1 MRAGLLFSATFHGG
15 LLAAMFI
22 ALPDTEPLQVAAS
35 RALPVELVTI
45 DEFTSLRDI
54 PRPEPS
60 PEPPAEEIAEPEPEP
75 EPIAE
80 VPPEPLPEPEAAPI
94 PEPEPAP
101 APEPE
106 PSPEPAL
113 EPEPEPEPEP
123 KPQPKP
129 PTPRAEP
136 KPAFD
141 PTQIAALLDKLPEEE
156 PRPVEPAE
164 PQRSTRAGPAA
175 RLTLSEI
182 DAFKVQMRRCWSVP
196 AGAANAGDL
205 VVRIKV
211 FLRPDGSLSRPP
223 QLINNSR
230 LLSGDSYFRAASDSA
245 MRAIRRCAPFTMP
258 ADKYSS
264 WQEIDLNFDP
274 REMLGG

>member
-1 MRAGLLFSATFHGG
+1 MRVGILFSTALHGG
-15 LLAAMFI
+15 LLAAMYI
-22 ALPDTEPLQVAAS
+22 ALPETEALQVAPS

-45 DEFTSLRDI
+45 DEFTNLRDI
-54 PRPEPS
+54 PRPEPT

-75 EPIAE
+75 IVE
-80 VPPEPLPEPEAAPI
+80 VPPEPLPEPEPAPVL
-94 PEPEPAP
+94 EPEPAP
-101 APEPE
+101 APD
-106 PSPEPAL
+106 PEPAP

-123 KPQPKP
+123 RPQAK
-129 PTPRAEP
+129 PTPPREEP

-156 PRPVEPAE
+156 PQPVRRNE
-164 PQRSTRAGPAA
+164 PQRASRAGPAA
-175 RLTLSEI
+175 QLTMSEI
-182 DAFKVQMRRCWSVP
+182 DAFKVQMRRCWSIP
-196 AGAANAGDL
+196 AGAANAESL

-211 FLRPDGSLSRPP
+211 FLRPDGSLAQPP

-230 LLSGDSYFRAASDSA
+230 LLTGDSYFRAAADSA
-245 MRAIRRCAPFTMP
+245 MRAIRRCAPFRMP

-264 WQEIDLNFDP
+264 WSELDLNFDP